1 MVRCDIKVYTHNHF
15 FCRWQP
21 GSWLPSFAS
30 PKEGNPRKVDPGLP
44 RLRRTLGC
52 LQTNGAAQL
61 ALVGRKRHTQ
71 LRSSNSARLTT
82 PLFAIN
88 LRRRTGVK
96 GDTERTHVFPA
107 EFHIE
112 QQS

>member
-44 RLRRTLGC
+44 RLRRTLDIHKQAGLRNSHDPLRVHVLKQCSPKFTACLLLSSAAHRGC
-52 LQTNGAAQL
+52 TQAATSYNTLPSRNAQ
-61 ALVGRKRHTQ
+61 
-71 LRSSNSARLTT
+71 
-82 PLFAIN
+82 
-88 LRRRTGVK
+88 
-96 GDTERTHVFPA
+96 
-107 EFHIE
+107 
-112 QQS
+112 